1 MSSTWLF
8 VAFKKVAL
16 SHSKGLRNKG
26 HFTDRIGQKADQ
38 NWPGKMSIL
47 GQLRRRE
54 EGQSGIERQIEKSN
68 LFSQGKLDRL
78 NLWRVLEGH
87 QGCVNCLQWN
97 RKGDLLASGSDDL
110 KVREDSQSRKRNFF
124 VNFSSFWRSF
134 SGPRLN
140 REHNRRMQSSQRNTP
155 VGITRNWSVSSLC

>member
-1 MSSTWLF
+1 
-8 VAFKKVAL
+8 
-16 SHSKGLRNKG
+16 
-26 HFTDRIGQKADQ
+26 
-38 NWPGKMSIL
+38 MSIL

-68 LFSQGKLDRL
+68 LFSQEKLDRL

-110 KVREDSQSRKRNFF
+110 KVREDTLKEEELILFLF
-124 VNFSSFWRSF
+124 PF
-134 SGPRLN
+134 
-140 REHNRRMQSSQRNTP
+140 
-155 VGITRNWSVSSLC
+155 

>member
-26 HFTDRIGQKADQ
+26 HFTDP
-38 NWPGKMSIL
+38 NWPESRPKFARKMSIL

-68 LFSQGKLDRL
+68 LFSQEKLDRL

-97 RKGDLLASGSDDL
+97 RKGNLLASGSDDL
-110 KVREDSQSRKRNFF
+110 KVREDSLKEEELILFLF
-124 VNFSSFWRSF
+124 PFWRSF

-140 REHNRRMQSSQRNTP
+140 REHSRRMQSSQRNTP